1 MMKPKK
7 LTPSQLVHPKA
18 PEKSK
23 FNGDLLRKEG
33 SFNDRVTLVTHNE
46 VAAPKPGQRKLPPVA
61 RKIEPY
67 PEDHVFCR
75 HRRMAVPEPKSLTD
89 RQKRQVRGL

>member
-1 MMKPKK
+1 MKKPKK
-7 LTPSQLVHPKA
+7 LTSADLRHPK
-18 PEKSK
+18 EVERSK
-23 FNGDLLRKEG
+23 FNGDVIRKEG

-46 VAAPKPGQRKLPPVA
+46 IAAPKPGQRKLPPVA

-89 RQKRQVRGL
+89 RQKRQLRGL